1 MGLQLSPKRQIE
13 RITVYPCRNS
23 DNSLFY
29 LLWHYPHM
37 FIRISIREDRMLCGF
52 CIFMQTK
59 THALHSRP
67 DISFVGF
74 IQTPPNKHRSP
85 RRKITVG
92 NSQTGLM
99 EFPHR
104 FQSKQISKLHD
115 LGNLENCP
123 GDPDQLIVNIEQY
136 QQYLTASFQ
145 WEFTQFTFLCGV
157 TQFTQFTQFTWFTQ
171 FTFLFRH
178 GSLPQFIYF
187 WGFAM
192 GLLWSI
198 DDMFNQGTKGDV
210 VPDSS
215 DR

>member
-1 MGLQLSPKRQIE
+1 MLSQHINPGSRMATSTRWGLVSRAAGHKCWSQQRLRKMEGFYGFIVIPKEIE

-85 RRKITVG
+85 RRKMTVG

-123 GDPDQLIVNIEQY
+123 GDPDQLFFNIEQY
-136 QQYLTASFQ
+136 QQYLTASF
-145 WEFTQFTFLCGV
+145 
-157 TQFTQFTQFTWFTQ
+157 
-171 FTFLFRH
+171 
-178 GSLPQFIYF
+178 
-187 WGFAM
+187 
-192 GLLWSI
+192 
-198 DDMFNQGTKGDV
+198 
-210 VPDSS
+210 
-215 DR
+215 